1 YDWWVIGREGG
12 LKRLGGA
19 QTATLQAAAP
29 PASGAYELNDY
40 RYHKLMADCEPDMLL
55 AQLYEQTPEL
65 LTPHQPSTLYEQ
77 CYRYLRQL
85 DEAEIKNDNDRL
97 SKLQQ
102 YLYTL

>member
-40 RYHKLMADCEPDMLL
+40 RYQKLMANCEVDMLL
-55 AQLYEQTPEL
+55 AQMYERDCAL
-65 LTPHQPSTLYEQ
+65 LESHRPSELYEQ
-77 CYRYLRQL
+77 CHRYLRQL
-85 DEAEIKNDNDRL
+85 DEAEVKEDDRL
-97 SKLQQ
+97 LQLRQ